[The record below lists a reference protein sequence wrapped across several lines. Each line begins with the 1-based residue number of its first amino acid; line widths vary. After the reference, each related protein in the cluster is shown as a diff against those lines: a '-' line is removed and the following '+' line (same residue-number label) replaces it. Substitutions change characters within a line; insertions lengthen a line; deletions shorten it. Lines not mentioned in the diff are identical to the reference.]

1 MAMLAEDLDDRLVRA
16 FDHVQALIL
25 GGRPQET
32 DELRIDFYGNE
43 ARIRAHAPQD
53 FRRNAADT
61 RAIFHDHA
69 RLRPVDRLQQL
80 LDQESR
86 AWNDRAQ
93 KNCARTAKRVRFAP
107 FSRFAAWWPRHVRYG
122 CYSFATPLLIRALIP
137 GHT

>member
-93 KNCARTAKRVRFAP
+93 HPGMAKKIAREQQSVSA
-107 FSRFAAWWPRHVRYG
+107 SRRTRDSLLGRHG
-122 CYSFATPLLIRALIP
+122 MP
-137 GHT
+137 GMAVTHLRHL